1 MAENDQNMNNQI
13 TNNQKL
19 LNKAKNIRLLLLDVD
34 GVLTDGRLYYGNN
47 GEELKAFN
55 IQDGLGIK
63 LLQRNGIQV
72 GIITGRSSEL
82 LARRASELGIE
93 LVIQGREDKLTALN
107 EILEDM
113 QQAIKDDNQTSYK
126 MEQIAFLGDD
136 LPDLAVIRRVGL
148 GVAVANATSF
158 VVENAHWQT
167 STKGG
172 DGAVR
177 ELAEMLLQAQGK
189 LESIHSSYL

>member
-1 MAENDQNMNNQI
+1 MT

-19 LNKAKNIRLLLLDVD
+19 LNRAKAIRLLLLDVD

-63 LLQRNGIQV
+63 LLQRNNVQV

-82 LARRASELGIE
+82 VARRASELGIK
-93 LVIQGREDKLTALN
+93 LIVQGREDKLTAL
-107 EILEDM
+107 EETLDAVSEESRL
-113 QQAIKDDNQTSYK
+113 Q

-136 LPDLAVIRRVGL
+136 LPDVAVIRRVGL
-148 GVAVANATSF
+148 GVAVANAREF
-158 VVENAHWQT
+158 VVENAHCQT
-167 STKGG
+167 TAKGG
-172 DGAVR
+172 HGAVR
-177 ELAEMLLQAQGK
+177 ELAEMILQAQGK
-189 LESIHSSYL
+189 LDSTLSSYL